1 MHRCAE
7 EGFARTLSTE
17 LPGRLLGDKAYD
29 SDALD
34 GRLEEAWVIEIIAP
48 NRKTQAKTQDGRPLR
63 GAAGRWNVERLFAWL
78 QNFRHIVLPYEF
90 SEENFLAMTQLEC
103 IMILF
108 RLIVR

>member
-1 MHRCAE
+1 MAVPC
-7 EGFARTLSTE
+7 
-17 LPGRLLGDKAYD
+17 GD
-29 SDALD
+29 
-34 GRLEEAWVIEIIAP
+34 R
-48 NRKTQAKTQDGRPLR
+48 R
-63 GAAGRWNVERLFAWL
+63 RWNVERLFAWL